1 MFCFFKFDDGF
12 CVFFWGDGGMGGC
25 CFQPVKFNVFLACSV
40 FCNVMCTGQ
49 NVFTVLCTHS
59 CLAWA
64 CPRLNHNQHTIQ
76 ILGYNKQIL
85 G

>member
-40 FCNVMCTGQ
+40 FCNVTCTGQ
-49 NVFTVLCTHS
+49 NVFTVHI
-59 CLAWA
+59 AVW
-64 CPRLNHNQHTIQ
+64 
-76 ILGYNKQIL
+76 LGHVPGSIITNTQYRY
-85 G
+85 